1 MESSDSETISE
12 LCTASIEPDFS
23 VETDEDAT
31 VQLTETHGSSFP
43 RADRKDEGRR
53 QTGFAQSVGI
63 SGTVKHGDVWQLLML
78 RRAALS
84 LSLVHLFH
92 DQFLRPLLR
101 FL

>member
-1 MESSDSETISE
+1 MKN
-12 LCTASIEPDFS
+12 AS
-23 VETDEDAT
+23 
-31 VQLTETHGSSFP
+31 VQLTETHGISFP
-43 RADRKDEGRR
+43 RAGRKDCVKKEGDR

-63 SGTVKHGDVWQLLML
+63 SGAVKHGDVWQLLML

-92 DQFLRPLLR
+92 DQFLPLLR